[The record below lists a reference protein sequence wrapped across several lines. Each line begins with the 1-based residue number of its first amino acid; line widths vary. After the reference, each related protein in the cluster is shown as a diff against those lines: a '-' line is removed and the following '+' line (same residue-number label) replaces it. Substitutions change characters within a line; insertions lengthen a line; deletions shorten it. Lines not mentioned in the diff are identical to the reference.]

1 MKLRDKIAT
10 LFRARG
16 RQPRPAPQA
25 RERTQGPAP
34 EHRPTPAD
42 DPSSPLDPV
51 HAWGIPLE
59 PTDKATALIGDLIEQ
74 LALEAFL
81 NGPGFEFTPEELE
94 LRFLAFIDRMVEAG
108 ELTRLDP
115 RPGKHDPT
123 PWIKA
128 QGTRI
133 DRLVQWWRRQGGPDV
148 TAKVL

>member
-10 LFRARG
+10 LFRAQR
-16 RQPRPAPQA
+16 RRPTSQPG
-25 RERTQGPAP
+25 RERREEPPP
-34 EHRPTPAD
+34 ERRPTPAD

-59 PTDKATALIGDLIEQ
+59 PADKAVALTSDLIEQ

-81 NGPGFEFTPEELE
+81 NGPAFEFTDAELE

-108 ELTRLDP
+108 ELSRRDP
-115 RPGKHDPT
+115 LPGRHDPS

-133 DRLVQWWRRQGGPDV
+133 NRLAGWWRRQGGPDIA
-148 TAKVL
+148 AKVL